1 MIRVENVSKQFNK
14 TRALKNVSL
23 EVNKGDIISL
33 IGPSGSGKSTLLR
46 CIHGLEHV
54 DSGKIY
60 MDDEWMNPDDE
71 KKFRAQRNRMGFVF
85 QHFNLFPN
93 MSVLQNC
100 KLAQVEV
107 LNKTDEEAEK
117 TALEYLD
124 KVGLL
129 EKKDAY
135 PNNLSGG
142 QKQCVAIARA
152 LCMNP
157 DIMLFD
163 EPTSA
168 LDPEM
173 IKEVLEVMKDLGKQ
187 GMTMVVVTH
196 EMSFARKVGTRV
208 VFLDQGEIVEENT
221 SEKFFENPQS
231 ERAKDFL
238 SKVFYERDCQIL
250 KSNNG

>member
-1 MIRVENVSKQFNK
+1 MIRVENVSKNFNK
-14 TRALKNVSL
+14 THVLKNVSL

-54 DSGKIY
+54 DTGKIY

-117 TALEYLD
+117 IALEYLD

-142 QKQCVAIARA
+142 QKQRVAIARA

-196 EMSFARKVGTRV
+196 EMGFARKVGTRV

-231 ERAKDFL
+231 ERAKDFM
-238 SKVFYERDCQIL
+238 SKVFYE
-250 KSNNG
+250 

>member
-1 MIRVENVSKQFNK
+1 MIRVENVSKNFNK
-14 TRALKNVSL
+14 THALKNVSL

-60 MDDEWMNPDDE
+60 MDDEWMNPNDE

-142 QKQCVAIARA
+142 QKQRVAIARA

-196 EMSFARKVGTRV
+196 EMGFARKVGTRV

-231 ERAKDFL
+231 DRAKDFL
-238 SKVFYERDCQIL
+238 SKVFYE
-250 KSNNG
+250 

>member
-71 KKFRAQRNRMGFVF
+71 KKFRVQRNRMGFVF

-117 TALEYLD
+117 IALEYLD

-142 QKQCVAIARA
+142 QKQRVAIARA

-196 EMSFARKVGTRV
+196 EMGFVRKVGTRV

-238 SKVFYERDCQIL
+238 SKVFYE
-250 KSNNG
+250 

>member
-71 KKFRAQRNRMGFVF
+71 KKFRVQRNRMGFVF

-100 KLAQVEV
+100 KLAQAEV

-142 QKQCVAIARA
+142 QKHRVAIARA

-196 EMSFARKVGTRV
+196 EMGFARKVGTRV
-208 VFLDQGEIVEENT
+208 VFLDQGEIIEENT
-221 SEKFFENPQS
+221 SEEFFANPQS
-231 ERAKDFL
+231 DRAKDFL
-238 SKVFYERDCQIL
+238 SKVFYE
-250 KSNNG
+250 

>member
-100 KLAQVEV
+100 KLAQAEV

-142 QKQCVAIARA
+142 QKQRVAIARA

-196 EMSFARKVGTRV
+196 EMGFARKVGTRV
-208 VFLDQGEIVEENT
+208 VFLDQGEIIEENT
-221 SEKFFENPQS
+221 SEEFFANPQS
-231 ERAKDFL
+231 DRAKDFL
-238 SKVFYERDCQIL
+238 SKVFYERDCRIL

>member
-1 MIRVENVSKQFNK
+1 M
-14 TRALKNVSL
+14 
-23 EVNKGDIISL
+23 

-71 KKFRAQRNRMGFVF
+71 KKFRVQRNRMGFVF

-117 TALEYLD
+117 IALEYLN

-142 QKQCVAIARA
+142 QKQRVAIARA

-196 EMSFARKVGTRV
+196 EMGFARKVGTRV

-221 SEKFFENPQS
+221 SEKLFENPQS

-238 SKVFYERDCQIL
+238 SKVFYE
-250 KSNNG
+250 

>member
-1 MIRVENVSKQFNK
+1 MIRVENVSKNFNK
-14 TRALKNVSL
+14 THALKNVSL

-54 DSGKIY
+54 DTGKIY

-117 TALEYLD
+117 TALEYLV

-142 QKQCVAIARA
+142 QKQRVAIARA

-196 EMSFARKVGTRV
+196 EMGFARKVGTRV

-238 SKVFYERDCQIL
+238 SKVFYE
-250 KSNNG
+250 

>member
-1 MIRVENVSKQFNK
+1 MIRVENVSKNFNK
-14 TRALKNVSL
+14 THALKNVNL

-54 DSGKIY
+54 DTGKIY

-117 TALEYLD
+117 TALEYLE

-142 QKQCVAIARA
+142 QKQRVAIARA

-196 EMSFARKVGTRV
+196 EMGFARKVGTRV

-238 SKVFYERDCQIL
+238 SKVFYE
-250 KSNNG
+250 

>member
-1 MIRVENVSKQFNK
+1 M
-14 TRALKNVSL
+14 SL
-23 EVNKGDIISL
+23 EVYKGDIISL

-54 DSGKIY
+54 DTGKIY
-60 MDDEWMNPDDE
+60 MDNEWMNPDDE

-142 QKQCVAIARA
+142 QKQRVAIARA

-196 EMSFARKVGTRV
+196 EMGFARKVGTRV

-238 SKVFYERDCQIL
+238 SKVFYE
-250 KSNNG
+250 

>member
-71 KKFRAQRNRMGFVF
+71 KKFRVQRNRMGFVF

-142 QKQCVAIARA
+142 QKQRVAIARA

-196 EMSFARKVGTRV
+196 EMGFARKVGTRV
-208 VFLDQGEIVEENT
+208 VFLDQGEIIEENT
-221 SEKFFENPQS
+221 SEEFFANPQS
-231 ERAKDFL
+231 DRAKDFL
-238 SKVFYERDCQIL
+238 SKVFYERDCRIL

>member
-1 MIRVENVSKQFNK
+1 MIRVENVSKNFNK
-14 TRALKNVSL
+14 THALKNVSL
-23 EVNKGDIISL
+23 EVNTGDIISL

-107 LNKTDEEAEK
+107 LNKSDEEAEK

-142 QKQCVAIARA
+142 QKQRVAIARA

-196 EMSFARKVGTRV
+196 EMGFARKVGTRV
-208 VFLDQGEIVEENT
+208 VFLDQGEIIEENT
-221 SEKFFENPQS
+221 SEEFFANPQS
-231 ERAKDFL
+231 DRAKDFL
-238 SKVFYERDCQIL
+238 SKVFYE
-250 KSNNG
+250 

>member
-1 MIRVENVSKQFNK
+1 MIRIENVSKNFNK
-14 TRALKNVSL
+14 THALKNVSL

-54 DSGKIY
+54 DKGKIY
-60 MDDEWMNPDDE
+60 MDDEWMNPNDE

-107 LNKTDEEAEK
+107 LNKTNEEAEK

-129 EKKDAY
+129 DKKDAY

-142 QKQCVAIARA
+142 QKQRVAIARA

-196 EMSFARKVGTRV
+196 EMGFARKVGTRV

-238 SKVFYERDCQIL
+238 SKVFYE
-250 KSNNG
+250 

>member
-1 MIRVENVSKQFNK
+1 MIRVENVSKNFNK
-14 TRALKNVSL
+14 THALKNVSL

-71 KKFRAQRNRMGFVF
+71 KKFRVQRNRMGFVF

-142 QKQCVAIARA
+142 QKQRVAIARA

-196 EMSFARKVGTRV
+196 EMGFARKVGTRV
-208 VFLDQGEIVEENT
+208 VFLDQGEIIEENT
-221 SEKFFENPQS
+221 SKEFFVNPQS
-231 ERAKDFL
+231 DRAKDFL
-238 SKVFYERDCQIL
+238 SKVFYE
-250 KSNNG
+250 